1 MMSIWASSA
10 ALGAFNRDIRFFPM
24 YGRHRQSVG
33 PLSKSATGG
42 IERTCVVGLPYTHSA
57 TSRGEV
63 G

>member
-1 MMSIWASSA
+1 MMSILGSSA

-24 YGRHRQSVG
+24 YGHRQSVG
-33 PLSKSATGG
+33 PLPKSATSG
-42 IERTCVVGLPYTHSA
+42 IERTCVGGLPYTHSA